1 MINKKQKIKYLMD
14 PHMYHY
20 ATVSVALEEL
30 KEKGFTVDFNNQEGR
45 IINSP
50 DDFTIQHVYRYE
62 GESDPGDEAMV
73 FGIESSTGEKGVFV
87 AGASAFTEKSAAM
100 VLNEL
105 SIRNKKDPEEHPEM
119 NPEPSAEVTPAS
131 ENESQKD
138 IKLIDHL

>member
-1 MINKKQKIKYLMD
+1 MD

-20 ATVSVALEEL
+20 APVSQALDEL

-50 DDFTIQHVYRYE
+50 DDFTIVHIYYYE
-62 GESDPGDEAMV
+62 GESDPGDEATV
-73 FGIESSTGEKGVFV
+73 YGIKSSTGEQGVYV
-87 AGASAFTEKSAAM
+87 AGHQAYTDKSAAM

-105 SIRNKKDPEEHPEM
+105 SIRNKRDPDEHPEM
-119 NPEPSAEVTPAS
+119 NADCDECTTTTQA
-131 ENESQKD
+131 QKPKEA

>member
-1 MINKKQKIKYLMD
+1 MD

-50 DDFTIQHVYRYE
+50 HEFTIVHIYRYE
-62 GESDPGDEAMV
+62 GQSDPGDEAMV
-73 FGIESSTGEKGVFV
+73 FGIKSSTGEKGVFV
-87 AGASAFTEKSAAM
+87 AGASAFTDKSAAM

-105 SIRNKKDPEEHPEM
+105 SIKGKKDPEDNPEM
-119 NPEPSAEVTPAS
+119 NTDCDECSTTNEVKKS
-131 ENESQKD
+131 EEV
-138 IKLIDHL
+138 KLIDHL